1 MTRPIR
7 ALLFTLVF
15 LALAELGLRVW
26 EQEPAPVAGLPDDST
41 LCFVLGTSRTMRGL
55 DPLAM
60 EETLRENGV
69 ATPFVANIA
78 EKGITTFSLYDLYIR
93 EIQPLAVT
101 ARRRVTLGIELRASG
116 LNDHYATTAENEKW
130 DRGDYRTLL
139 EGATGEGANARSETG
154 RTFDPERL
162 AKRAFG
168 TLALANGR
176 EVIAG
181 LRRSMESTG
190 LPAWATGRKGFD
202 PFTEPKQK
210 DMKEP
215 TWRRHYQDTI
225 LKDFH
230 FGDRQFPV
238 LQALCTT
245 AKADGVDVFLYVMP
259 VTAMQRAFWNPPEL
273 RAQVLDRVKLWAKE
287 VDVPVYDFDTDHTI
301 LLDSFF
307 DTHHLTEQGAKRF
320 SRRFAVEA
328 LLPK

>member
-15 LALAELGLRVW
+15 LVLAELGLRAW
-26 EQEPAPVAGLPDDST
+26 EQEPAPVAGLPNDST

-55 DPLAM
+55 DPIAM
-60 EETLRENGV
+60 EETLRGNGV

-78 EKGITTFSLYDLYIR
+78 EKGITTFSLYDLYVR

-130 DRGDYRTLL
+130 DRGDYRVLL
-139 EGATGEGANARSETG
+139 EGATDEGARREVEPS
-154 RTFDPERL
+154 FDPERV
-162 AKRAFG
+162 AKRMFG
-168 TLALANGR
+168 ALALANGR
-176 EVIAG
+176 ETIAK
-181 LRRSMESTG
+181 LRRTLESDG
-190 LPAWATGRKGFD
+190 LPAWAMGKKGFD

-225 LKDFH
+225 LKDYH
-230 FGDRQFPV
+230 FGDRQFPM

-273 RAQVLDRVKLWAKE
+273 RAQVLDQVKAWAKE

-301 LLDSFF
+301 PLESFF

-328 LLPK
+328 FPPK